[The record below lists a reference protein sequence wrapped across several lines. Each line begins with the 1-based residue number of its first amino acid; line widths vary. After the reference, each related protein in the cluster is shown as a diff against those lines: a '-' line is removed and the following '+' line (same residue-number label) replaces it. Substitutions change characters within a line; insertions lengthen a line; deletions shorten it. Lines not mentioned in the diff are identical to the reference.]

1 MKRLVIIWALAGTLT
16 AYAQD
21 GVKETA
27 PAAFSLQQ
35 AIDYA
40 MQNQKDVKNA
50 LLDEQIAKQKVKE
63 VRGSGLPQIN
73 ASYDFKYWNELPTQV
88 IYGNPQNPFA
98 PATDPSML
106 AYIPL
111 QFGTFFNSSAGV
123 DASQLLFSGEY
134 LVGLKAS
141 KVYAELSSRA
151 TQRTKIETV
160 STVTKAY
167 YTALINEERMNLL
180 TANITRLK
188 KTLDET
194 KALFENGF
202 VEKLDF
208 DRLTVTYNNLVVEQE
223 KVKRYMDLSINL
235 LKFQIGLD
243 AAATLTL
250 TDKLADIKFDAAQ
263 PLSADKFDY
272 EKRVEFNLF
281 EAQFKLAQLDLKRNQ
296 ASFLPTAVAYG
307 ALNYQR
313 FRQNLDIPSS
323 PWFSNSFVGAKVSL
337 PIFTGFQRNSK
348 IQQAKLKLIQAQ
360 NNIDFI
366 RQSIDLDLSSSL
378 TNLQNATSM
387 IEVQK
392 KNIAIAEDVARVTK
406 IKYEQGTGTNLEVIT
421 AETAL
426 IEAQTNYYNALFDAL
441 VAKIDYEKANGNIT
455 K

>member
-1 MKRLVIIWALAGTLT
+1 MKRFVIIWAIVGTLT
-16 AYAQD
+16 ATAQD
-21 GVKETA
+21 PGKET
-27 PAAFSLQQ
+27 AAFSLQQ

-50 LLDEQIAKQKVKE
+50 ILEEQIAKQKIKE
-63 VRGSGLPQIN
+63 IRGSGFPQIN

-88 IYGNPQNPFA
+88 IYGDPRNPFA
-98 PATDPSML
+98 PPSDTSIF

-111 QFGTFFNSSAGV
+111 KFGTFFNSSAGI

-141 KVYAELSSRA
+141 KVYAELSSRS

-188 KTLDET
+188 RILDET
-194 KALFENGF
+194 KALYENGIA
-202 VEKLDF
+202 EKLDF

-223 KVKRYMDLSINL
+223 KIKRFVALSINL
-235 LKFQIGLD
+235 LKFQIGLN
-243 AAATLTL
+243 AATTLTL
-250 TDKLADIKFDAAQ
+250 TDKLADVKFDATQ
-263 PLSADKFDY
+263 PTAADKFDY
-272 EKRVEFNLF
+272 EKRVEFSLF
-281 EAQFKLAQLDLKRNQ
+281 DAQFKLAKLDLKRNQ

-313 FRQNLDIPSS
+313 FRQNLDVPSS
-323 PWFSNSFVGAKVSL
+323 PWYSNSFIGAKVSL

-348 IQQAKLKLIQAQ
+348 VQQAKLKVIQAQ

-366 RQSIDLDLSSSL
+366 KQTIDLEISSSFI
-378 TNLQNATSM
+378 NLQNASSM

-426 IEAQTNYYNALFDAL
+426 IEAQTNYYSALFDAL